1 VDHPKTAAQRQL
13 GKMFICRHLETAAQR
28 PSTAIRKN
36 EYVCGYL

>member
-28 PSTAIRKN
+28 QLEKMFICRSS
-36 EYVCGYL
+36 